1 MLQLQC
7 LDNNIDDFRVRPD
20 DVKRVCRKLKSGKS
34 DGTQGFT
41 SDHLKHASDKLFVI
55 LAMLINSMLIHG
67 YNPEQLLHCTVV
79 SIPKDARGSKK
90 SSDNYRG
97 ITLVNSICKLID
109 LLIIEKCS
117 EFLYTSDL
125 QFAFKSEHSTTL
137 CTAVLTETVNYFV
150 ERNSNVYACL
160 LDASKA
166 FDKVQF
172 GKLFTLLL
180 NRNMP
185 AVYLRL
191 LLDSYS
197 RQQIKAKWNN
207 CLSTKFHV
215 TNGVKQGGVLS
226 PLLFIVYFDELIT
239 RLKNSGIGCNIG
251 DKYIGA
257 LCYADDR
264 TLLSPSVNGLSKLI
278 RICEQFAA
286 DYRVEFNPKKTVG
299 IQFGKHKQCNITI
312 NGSQIEWQRSV
323 KDLGNTINSRL
334 SDDDDDDCKVKCS
347 VFIGN
352 VNRFIGNYSNLN
364 NCTKRMLYQAYCSS
378 FYGSE
383 IWSANSKGFNG
394 CCTEWRTATR
404 RVFNLPYKTHSYIL
418 GPLCGQTSM
427 KETLHKR
434 MLTFCT
440 LY

>member
-1 MLQLQC
+1 M
-7 LDNNIDDFRVRPD
+7 
-20 DVKRVCRKLKSGKS
+20 KRVCRKLKSGKS

-41 SDHLKHASDKLFVI
+41 SDHLKHATDKLFVI

-79 SIPKDARGSKK
+79 SILKDVRGSKK
-90 SSDNYRG
+90 PSDNYRG
-97 ITLVNSICKLID
+97 ITLVNSICKFID

-137 CTAVLTETVNYFV
+137 CAAVLTETVNYFV

-166 FDKVQF
+166 FDKVHF

-197 RQQIKAKWNN
+197 RQQMKAKWNN

-251 DKYIGA
+251 
-257 LCYADDR
+257 
-264 TLLSPSVNGLSKLI
+264 
-278 RICEQFAA
+278 
-286 DYRVEFNPKKTVG
+286 
-299 IQFGKHKQCNITI
+299 GK
-312 NGSQIEWQRSV
+312 
-323 KDLGNTINSRL
+323 
-334 SDDDDDDCKVKCS
+334 
-347 VFIGN
+347 
-352 VNRFIGNYSNLN
+352 
-364 NCTKRMLYQAYCSS
+364 
-378 FYGSE
+378 
-383 IWSANSKGFNG
+383 
-394 CCTEWRTATR
+394 
-404 RVFNLPYKTHSYIL
+404 
-418 GPLCGQTSM
+418 
-427 KETLHKR
+427 
-434 MLTFCT
+434 
-440 LY
+440 